1 VGDILVIGEAAG
13 RHLLSLDPENRD
25 NYKMLAGFM
34 FQLGEPEKY
43 KVVDVKIT
51 GLETRL

>member
-1 VGDILVIGEAAG
+1 
-13 RHLLSLDPENRD
+13 
-25 NYKMLAGFM
+25 MLAGFM

>member
-1 VGDILVIGEAAG
+1 
-13 RHLLSLDPENRD
+13 LSLDPENID
-25 NYKMLAGFM
+25 NYKMLAGCFM